1 MAQPVTAASGWRWF
15 LEGVRALRMQPLAL
29 TGIVVFY
36 ILISGLLS
44 SMPFIGTMAAAVWMP
59 FGAVLVGF
67 AARDTLAGRTP
78 VYGTFIAAF
87 RKPGMRLRLIGVG
100 LISAAC
106 MEVIMLIFQL
116 LSKASIA
123 QWDISEKGISLS
135 SVADNLPV
143 TGLVVSVALYVPLLM
158 ATLFAP
164 LLIADAGQGIGK
176 SFFYSF
182 FGILRNFAACFTAG
196 ALIMGI
202 TALSGFAVNA
212 LFFSLGIGSA
222 VAYAAPLFVIVL
234 STISQAM
241 VWPMYR
247 DLFGVKNRFDT
258 LG

>member
-158 ATLFAP
+158 ATLFASSSRTP
-164 LLIADAGQGIGK
+164 ARASARA
-176 SFFYSF
+176 SFIPSSAFS
-182 FGILRNFAACFTAG
+182 GTSPPASRRARSSWASRRSRALRSTR
-196 ALIMGI
+196 
-202 TALSGFAVNA
+202 S
-212 LFFSLGIGSA
+212 SSRSGSA
-222 VAYAAPLFVIVL
+222 ARSRMRPR
-234 STISQAM
+234 SS
-241 VWPMYR
+241 
-247 DLFGVKNRFDT
+247 
-258 LG
+258 